1 MRWNCGVV
9 LRRWPYSRRFLRRQ
23 DFNLPIAKHHND
35 RRNAG
40 DEELVRFWADR
51 EIGWISR
58 FDEPGR
64 SGRIRC

>member
-1 MRWNCGVV
+1 
-9 LRRWPYSRRFLRRQ
+9 LRRQ